1 MDAATHAGAVDVDED
16 LLVLT
21 GALAQVGVE
30 VHEPDPAGWA
40 EQMRPGAVETKAARA
55 PDRSASHG
63 CVRTGA
69 QVPTHVSAASRAQ
82 MPAPIC
88 GSGFNRVRCC
98 RAAAGSRGREPAGRP
113 RAIRLRPLGC
123 QAR

>member
-1 MDAATHAGAVDVDED
+1 MDAAAYTGAVDVDED

-21 GALAQVGVE
+21 GALAEVCVE

-40 EQMRPGAVETKAARA
+40 EQMRPGAVETNAARA
-55 PDRSASHG
+55 PDRSASRG

-69 QVPTHVSAASRAQ
+69 QVPTRVSAASRLQ

-88 GSGFNRVRCC
+88 GSGFISAACG
-98 RAAAGSRGREPAGRP
+98 RAAAGSRGREPAGQP
-113 RAIRLRPLGC
+113 PAIRLRPLGC